1 MEPPSNYPINEG
13 TKVEKIK
20 TTYMTKI
27 DTSVRIVVS
36 SLNHDFENDKRILI
50 PFIQGS
56 KFGFC
61 DKNREVV
68 IPPSYDIVLDDFN
81 HQFSLV
87 RVGKYIPVSYPGS
100 QKPYLRL
107 VYGLIDSKGKF
118 VIPLEYEGLAYPECA
133 MAFTVRSV
141 EKGYAVFNESGECIV
156 PFDRYAYIDGFTNG
170 YARVKIG
177 KSRGCT
183 STPDDRWGII
193 DEQGK
198 EVLKPTY
205 NVVKKFYKSNNPYTL
220 VKAER
225 EVLEF
230 HLLDG
235 KLHYAGYFNDQ
246 ERQAQK
252 EMEDYESLCH
262 YKESQSDIEDTFDSF

>member
-1 MEPPSNYPINEG
+1 MEPPSNYPIDEG

-68 IPPSYDIVLDDFN
+68 IPQSYDIVLDDFN

-87 RVGKYIPVSYPGS
+87 RV
-100 QKPYLRL
+100 
-107 VYGLIDSKGKF
+107 GKF